1 MLNTFIKQRPD
12 SSANLGLLES
22 ESRTPWIYLV
32 KVLKMSEQ
40 LINAMATVETEFE
53 VNKNNTIWLD
63 RVKSHLNFSSFF
75 LFCVFLL
82 LFYIGI

>member
-1 MLNTFIKQRPD
+1 MLNTFIKLRPD

-40 LINAMATVETEFE
+40 LMLWLLVETEFE
-53 VNKNNTIWLD
+53 VNKNNTI
-63 RVKSHLNFSSFF
+63 
-75 LFCVFLL
+75 
-82 LFYIGI
+82 